1 MLLVWLPQFQLGDVV
16 PVDSEVQRSP
26 PMSQWP
32 VQQRSVCVQNSLSKN
47 VKNGLSR
54 RLITDCV
61 CASNFIIFCSNF

>member
-32 VQQRSVCVQNSLSKN
+32 VQQRSVCVHAVQNSLSKNVKN

-54 RLITDCV
+54 RLIIAFV
-61 CASNFIIFCSNF
+61 PVIL